1 MKNISIMKTRKGM
14 DKPIFIV
21 ATIVLVMLFV
31 ALWYAGISEWIQ
43 TSGDVLMETSDGWAQ
58 NMPDE

>member
-1 MKNISIMKTRKGM
+1 MNALAIMKTRKGM

-31 ALWYAGISEWIQ
+31 ALWYAGISDWIQ
-43 TSGDVLMETSDGWAQ
+43 TSGDALMETSDGWAQ
-58 NMPDE
+58 NIPED